1 MQGYIK
7 IHRKIQECWLWQDK
21 FSKGQAWIDLLLRA
35 NHKDNKIVSNSN
47 NLVSTTATIY
57 DIFREC
63 FLQDVPD
70 YSDL

>member
-1 MQGYIK
+1 MLVSAIL
-7 IHRKIQECWLWQDK
+7 HSSD
-21 FSKGQAWIDLLLRA
+21 
-35 NHKDNKIVSNSN
+35 HKDNKIVSNSN

-63 FLQDVPD
+63 FLQDIPD